1 MILTARTQCN
11 RSHARIAHLGS
22 REVGRFSRLGRMR
35 PTQREGRLTR
45 EGESRGSAMRVL
57 KDVSLLL
64 IPLVLTG
71 VFVMLFGMAWLEPK
85 PKHAPTHRAAA
96 RRTGKPA

>member
-1 MILTARTQCN
+1 
-11 RSHARIAHLGS
+11 
-22 REVGRFSRLGRMR
+22 
-35 PTQREGRLTR
+35 
-45 EGESRGSAMRVL
+45 MRVL

-85 PKHAPTHRAAA
+85 PKGSYSS
-96 RRTGKPA
+96 RRSTAHWETSVIL